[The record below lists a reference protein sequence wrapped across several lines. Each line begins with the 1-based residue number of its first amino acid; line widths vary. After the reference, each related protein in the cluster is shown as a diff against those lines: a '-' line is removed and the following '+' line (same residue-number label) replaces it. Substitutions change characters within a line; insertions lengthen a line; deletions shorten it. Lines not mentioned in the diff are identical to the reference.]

1 MKDPKEETNLPDWA
15 NKIYEK
21 HGSPELI
28 DTKDIFH
35 GALIDRRY
43 GLRKDDLVEI
53 VINKLVL
60 NKDQN
65 NVARGMLIGT
75 SRNSVDILDEDGIFR
90 SIGRENIV
98 EIRLVSH
105 MRKTYLEDEE
115 LLKFEKEDIR
125 RRTNVQEQ
133 AEKQAEGQR
142 DSHIWD

>member
-1 MKDPKEETNLPDWA
+1 M
-15 NKIYEK
+15 
-21 HGSPELI
+21 
-28 DTKDIFH
+28 
-35 GALIDRRY
+35 IDRRY